1 MWAGPTGVA
10 TPRRGRY
17 NHDTTLTDEK
27 DPLLEALWQK
37 TLESWDDEKRHAA
50 CLEHALRE
58 KKLPDLAGR
67 YKALKDDPEKGEL
80 AKKRID
86 AILTAATQMMLT
98 MKTPRPTKTPSWLF
112 WSAFLTCL
120 VMALYVAYAFLHR

>member
-1 MWAGPTGVA
+1 MPIARVQL
-10 TPRRGRY
+10 RDY
-17 NHDTTLTDEK
+17 NHDTLTDEK
-27 DPLLEALWQK
+27 DPLLEALWQT
-37 TLESWDDEKRHAA
+37 TLEAWDDEKRHAA

>member
-1 MWAGPTGVA
+1 M
-10 TPRRGRY
+10 PRRGRY
-17 NHDTTLTDEK
+17 NHATLTDEK
-27 DPLLEALWQK
+27 DPLLDALWQK
-37 TLESWDDEKRHAA
+37 TLEAWDDDKRHAA

-58 KKLPDLAGR
+58 KELPDLAGR
-67 YKALKDDPEKGEL
+67 YKALKDDPDKGEL

-86 AILTAATQMMLT
+86 AILAAATQMMLT

-120 VMALYVAYAFLHR
+120 VMALYVAYAFLHRG

>member
-1 MWAGPTGVA
+1 MPVA
-10 TPRRGRY
+10 RSQLR
-17 NHDTTLTDEK
+17 DTIMSLTDEK

-37 TLESWDDEKRHAA
+37 TLEAWDDEKRHAA

-67 YKALKDDPEKGEL
+67 YKALKDDPDKGEL

>member
-1 MWAGPTGVA
+1 VS
-10 TPRRGRY
+10 
-17 NHDTTLTDEK
+17 DDK

-37 TLESWDDEKRHAA
+37 TLEEWDDDKRHAA

-67 YKALKDDPEKGEL
+67 YKALKDDPEKGEV

>member
-1 MWAGPTGVA
+1 M
-10 TPRRGRY
+10 
-17 NHDTTLTDEK
+17 TDEK

-37 TLESWDDEKRHAA
+37 TLEAWTDEKRHAA

-86 AILTAATQMMLT
+86 AILSAATQMMLT

-120 VMALYVAYAFLHR
+120 VMALYVAYAFWHR